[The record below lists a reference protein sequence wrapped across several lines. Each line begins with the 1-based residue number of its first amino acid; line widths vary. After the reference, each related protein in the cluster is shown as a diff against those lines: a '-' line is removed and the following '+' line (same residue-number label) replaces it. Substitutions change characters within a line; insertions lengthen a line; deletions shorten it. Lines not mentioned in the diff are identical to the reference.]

1 MEKIRQILGEISDAD
16 MGTHASS
23 IAFFF
28 FTSIIPVLII
38 VCGIVSR
45 SGVTAQD
52 LISLA
57 GGVVPEP
64 LAGLVGTLVREA
76 YENSGLDLTL
86 SLVTLIWTAS
96 RGITSLIH
104 GLNAAYGVREDRNQ
118 LQIIA
123 VSLLSV
129 VVLVL
134 ILAAAL
140 SLIFS
145 GGAARIL
152 STFMPKVIEPD
163 ARTTLAQT
171 TVLFAFS
178 IAGFTLCY
186 TFLPAGSRR
195 MRGQLPGAVLAAIAW
210 LVFSLG
216 FRIYVD
222 FSTRFTILYG
232 SLATVALF
240 LLWMYC
246 VFLILLAGGFFNR
259 RRGDLFG
266 PGKGGAPEPG
276 EPNAPEPGATE
287 SPRSGDANTYK
298 PVEADV
304 R

>member
-1 MEKIRQILGEISDAD
+1 MEKIRQILGDLSDAD

-28 FTSIIPVLII
+28 FTSIIPVLVI

-52 LISLA
+52 LVSLA

-64 LAGLVGTLVREA
+64 LTGLVGTLVREA
-76 YENSGLDLTL
+76 YENLGLALTL
-86 SLVTLIWTAS
+86 SLVALLWTAS
-96 RGITSLIH
+96 KGVTALIH
-104 GLNAAYGVREDRNQ
+104 GLNAAYGVKESRNR

-140 SLIFS
+140 FLIFS
-145 GGAARIL
+145 GGAARLL
-152 STFMPKVIEPD
+152 STFVPGVIEPD
-163 ARTTLAQT
+163 ARATLAQT
-171 TVLFAFS
+171 AVLLAVG
-178 IAGFTLCY
+178 IAGFALGY
-186 TFLPAGSRR
+186 TFLPAGRRR
-195 MRGQLPGAVLAAIAW
+195 MRDQLPGAVLAAIAW

-222 FSTRFTILYG
+222 YSTSFTILYG

-240 LLWMYC
+240 LFWMYC

-259 RRGDLFG
+259 HRSDLFG
-266 PGKGGAPEPG
+266 SDKEDAPEPG
-276 EPNAPEPGATE
+276 DT
-287 SPRSGDANTYK
+287 DTCD
-298 PVEADV
+298 PVEADAQ
-304 R
+304 